1 MFFLALDFKSGLKP
15 VILNEKNCAVCIE
28 SNNRLKTNKDKYFK
42 QKPIRTNPCI
52 LNMTSSK

>member
-15 VILNEKNCAVCIE
+15 VILNEKNCAVYIE
-28 SNNRLKTNKDKYFK
+28 SNNRLTNKDKYFK
-42 QKPIRTNPCI
+42 QKPKRRNPCI